1 MSSSS
6 LLRKSHIATDIRCHT
21 LVWNLGYLVFSQPS
35 CQLLPNPM
43 LKSLSEGVPSLAKL
57 LGVSNDNLNQQ
68 LLSLSGF
75 GWISEK
81 VVDHW
86 RF

>member
-1 MSSSS
+1 
-6 LLRKSHIATDIRCHT
+6 
-21 LVWNLGYLVFSQPS
+21 
-35 CQLLPNPM
+35 M